1 MSSCQGKLLRRS
13 RWGSDSTQ
21 EESTDDD
28 DARSLSKNKLYLSS
42 LASICLIR
50 YNKIWVLFL
59 EAQRA
64 WAYMLRCKKCAAR
77 LVAGAWRFTEG
88 GQQQGTTN
96 ECDAQAFFFV
106 SWWTRQYVRRHDAI
120 GAKPPACRCVALR
133 CVALGRLVNVLFVV
147 LPCLAFAPET
157 HPRLA
162 VQVALQE
169 TVRRHLSC
177 TAMSGTTG
185 SD

>member
-1 MSSCQGKLLRRS
+1 MHKLFF
-13 RWGSDSTQ
+13 
-21 EESTDDD
+21 
-28 DARSLSKNKLYLSS
+28 
-42 LASICLIR
+42 
-50 YNKIWVLFL
+50 LFL
-59 EAQRA
+59 GGRGSMYDDMMQ
-64 WAYMLRCKKCAAR
+64 LGPSR
-77 LVAGAWRFTEG
+77 LHV
-88 GQQQGTTN
+88 
-96 ECDAQAFFFV
+96 DALL
-106 SWWTRQYVRRHDAI
+106 
-120 GAKPPACRCVALR
+120 CVALR